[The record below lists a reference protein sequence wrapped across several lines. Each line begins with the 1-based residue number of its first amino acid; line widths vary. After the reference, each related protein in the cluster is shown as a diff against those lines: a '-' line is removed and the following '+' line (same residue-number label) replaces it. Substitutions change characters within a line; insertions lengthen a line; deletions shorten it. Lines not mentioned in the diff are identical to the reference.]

1 LSGVR
6 RDCSCHLLVIRRKSG
21 SSAPGKSKMA
31 SMLGWFKMRLKMT
44 FAGDSVK
51 ARVFDAGEVEHG
63 EYA

>member
-1 LSGVR
+1 
-6 RDCSCHLLVIRRKSG
+6 
-21 SSAPGKSKMA
+21 MA